1 MEFRE
6 LLEVGRMLKAEDC
19 RIIRDCLEKLQTLD
33 NTQYADVFLLSE
45 NGLDLETAINGV
57 YEGCYNIYENFY
69 EYIDNLLDSTINDL
83 PSFIEL
89 DYISMW
95 YRTFRYDEN
104 LLIEWQELKYH
115 KNRDEYGTEE
125 QKQKYR
131 DYIEYNLQYSQI
143 IEWYY

>member
-1 MEFRE
+1 MEFKD
-6 LLEVGRMLKAEDC
+6 LLDIARMLKAEDC
-19 RIIRDCLEKLQTLD
+19 RIIRDCLEKIQELN
-33 NTQYADVFLLSE
+33 NTQYADVFLLCE

-57 YEGCYNIYENFY
+57 YEGCYSIHENFY
-69 EYIDNLLDSTINDL
+69 EYIDNLLYSTTNDL
-83 PSFIEL
+83 PNFIEF
-89 DYISMW
+89 DYVSMW

-104 LLIEWQELKYH
+104 LYINWQELKYH
-115 KNRDEYGTEE
+115 ENRDEYGTEE

>member
-1 MEFRE
+1 MEFKD
-6 LLEVGRMLKAEDC
+6 LLEIARMLKAEDC
-19 RIIRDCLEKLQTLD
+19 RIIRDCLEKLQTL
-33 NTQYADVFLLSE
+33 NYTQYADVFLLSE

-57 YEGCYNIYENFY
+57 YEGCYNIHENFY
-69 EYIDNLLDSTINDL
+69 EYIDNLLYSTINDL
-83 PSFIEL
+83 PNFIEL
-89 DYISMW
+89 DYVSMW

-104 LLIEWQELKYH
+104 LYVDWQELKYH
-115 KNRDEYGTEE
+115 ENCDEYGTEE